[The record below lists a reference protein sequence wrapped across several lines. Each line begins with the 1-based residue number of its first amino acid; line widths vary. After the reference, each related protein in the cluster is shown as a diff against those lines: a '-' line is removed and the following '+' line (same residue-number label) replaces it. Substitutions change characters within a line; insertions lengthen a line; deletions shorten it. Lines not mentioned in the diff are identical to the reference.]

1 MDISLF
7 PYIFSPLETA
17 AARILKHVSLLPED
31 VFLEDMYLMVEM
43 LGRAAE

>member
-17 AARILKHVSLLPED
+17 AARILKHVSLLPK
-31 VFLEDMYLMVEM
+31 DMYLMVEM